1 MCYEVLMDWIGGPL
15 RQVSVVQKRTS
26 WKPFLFYHYPQFH
39 LVNNL
44 WQRNMTLNNRK
55 IHLDTAYNFE
65 SQCWD
70 IRREHQMCAA
80 AKENFR
86 NVAKVFCV
94 SLSLTKFWR
103 KKSDFQSNFNWTFYH
118 FHFFQ
123 RAVSYNAYEKDIAI
137 VNIFFGDSTVFG
149 II

>member
-1 MCYEVLMDWIGGPL
+1 MELVLDFL
-15 RQVSVVQKRTS
+15 R
-26 WKPFLFYHYPQFH
+26 
-39 LVNNL
+39 
-44 WQRNMTLNNRK
+44 
-55 IHLDTAYNFE
+55 
-65 SQCWD
+65 
-70 IRREHQMCAA
+70 
-80 AKENFR
+80 
-86 NVAKVFCV
+86 V
-94 SLSLTKFWR
+94 SLFDQILK